1 MLRLLRKIKSSTN
14 LKDRNS
20 STECKPSSQSF
31 RKSKE
36 FEDVSLFESTPSRQ
50 EENNDEYPHKIDGP
64 IHSKLSEPNDNHS
77 KCNSD
82 YNTQCSSSHTLD
94 SEQQLN
100 VIQEDFFNPLSEGEI
115 AMKDRLFS
123 ILKETEDAL
132 RRQNVD
138 LKDLPPVDEEKMI
151 EMGRLILKKLNQISK
166 EPKNRE
172 RYRRN
177 RALVTSL
184 ETMLERNEYD
194 E

>member
-1 MLRLLRKIKSSTN
+1 
-14 LKDRNS
+14 
-20 STECKPSSQSF
+20 
-31 RKSKE
+31 
-36 FEDVSLFESTPSRQ
+36 
-50 EENNDEYPHKIDGP
+50 
-64 IHSKLSEPNDNHS
+64 
-77 KCNSD
+77 
-82 YNTQCSSSHTLD
+82 
-94 SEQQLN
+94 
-100 VIQEDFFNPLSEGEI
+100 
-115 AMKDRLFS
+115 MKDRLFS

-132 RRQNVD
+132 RRQNVE